1 MRSWL
6 RKFSV
11 IAGTT
16 ASLLFLT
23 SQTSALAQQLTA
35 QQQSPSTPSQSQSD
49 SPSINVSEQEIQ
61 SFANAF
67 EAVQSIQ
74 EESRQEMAQAI
85 EEEGLTIQ
93 QYNELFREEQQS
105 GTTDAEGSQFSEE
118 QQQQFEQADARID
131 EIEQEAQAQIE
142 EAITNEGLEV
152 ERFEEIWMEVRKNPE
167 LQQQV
172 QDILQS

>member
-1 MRSWL
+1 MRYWL
-6 RKFSV
+6 KNLSI

-16 ASLLFLT
+16 ASLLFLA
-23 SQTSALAQQLTA
+23 SQSSALAQQLTA
-35 QQQSPSTPSQSQSD
+35 QQQSPSTPSESGSESQSLD
-49 SPSINVSEQEIQ
+49 VSDQEIQ

-67 EAVQSIQ
+67 EAVQTIQ

-93 QYNELFREEQQS
+93 EYNELFRVEQQS
-105 GTTDAEGSQFSEE
+105 GSTDSETSQFSEE
-118 QQQQFEQADARID
+118 QQEQFEQADARID
-131 EIEQEAQAQIE
+131 EIEQEAQTQIE

-172 QDILQS
+172 QDRLQS

>member
-1 MRSWL
+1 
-6 RKFSV
+6 
-11 IAGTT
+11 
-16 ASLLFLT
+16 
-23 SQTSALAQQLTA
+23 
-35 QQQSPSTPSQSQSD
+35 
-49 SPSINVSEQEIQ
+49 
-61 SFANAF
+61 
-67 EAVQSIQ
+67 
-74 EESRQEMAQAI
+74 MAQAI

-105 GTTDAEGSQFSEE
+105 GTADAEGSQFSEE